1 MFRINVFPAENQ
13 LLFKTE
19 ASMACNFTSIRECPA
34 RAAQSPVSTGTTCNG
49 QLASCE
55 PQPLT
60 ESVFEGPGLNR
71 YSFSMKFSLKIK
83 AEGTVIVCQFIFG
96 SIFLFNHGD
105 KI

>member
-13 LLFKTE
+13 LLFKTQ

-34 RAAQSPVSTGTTCNG
+34 RAAQSPVSTGTTNG